1 MSAHRSPRG
10 PRRLVASGALALTL
24 VLVSGA
30 CSDDDEGRV
39 VADVLED
46 DDLPTTMAP
55 ETTEP
60 MESAAGKE
68 CVEPVEPTEF
78 AGKPEVEMPVGELP
92 PEELETED
100 ITVGDGPEATNGKA
114 LKLNYVGVACSTG
127 VEFDTSWKEGGA
139 PIDVTLGAGG
149 VIPGWDQGIVGMKQ
163 GGVRKLTIPS
173 ELAYGAEGRPPDIA
187 PDEALIFVVELVE
200 VADAPAEGETTTT
213 APAEGGEETTT
224 TAAEGEGDETTTTA
238 AEGGDEE
245 TTTTAAEE

>member
-1 MSAHRSPRG
+1 MSAHRSPRA
-10 PRRLVASGALALTL
+10 PRRLIASGALALTL
-24 VLVSGA
+24 VLVAGA

-46 DDLPTTMAP
+46 DELPTTMAP

-60 MESAAGKE
+60 LESAAGKE
-68 CVEPVEPTEF
+68 CVAPVEPTEF
-78 AGKPEVEMPVGELP
+78 EGKPEVEMPVGELP

-100 ITVGDGPEATNGKA
+100 ITVGDGPEAVDGKA

-149 VIPGWDQGIVGMKQ
+149 VIAGWDQGIVGMKQ

-173 ELAYGAEGRPPDIA
+173 DLAYGAEGSPPNIA
-187 PDEALIFVVELVE
+187 PDEALVFVVELVE
-200 VADAPAEGETTTT
+200 VTDAPAEGETTTT
-213 APAEGGEETTT
+213 AAEGEGESTTT
-224 TAAEGEGDETTTTA
+224 TAAEGETPTTTA
-238 AEGGDEE
+238 EGDEE
-245 TTTTAAEE
+245 TTTTAAE